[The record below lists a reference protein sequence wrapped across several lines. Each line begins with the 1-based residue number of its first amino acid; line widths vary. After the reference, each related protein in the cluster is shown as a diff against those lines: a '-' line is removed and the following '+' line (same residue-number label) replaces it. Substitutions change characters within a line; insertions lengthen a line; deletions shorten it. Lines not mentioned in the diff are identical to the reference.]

1 MYWLLV
7 AVLAVVFSPMLF
19 ILIPL
24 GALVLPC
31 FCVINMLRATNGSPY
46 RFTRLLR
53 ETCRAMWKQV
63 FVYIPAIIP
72 VGWFYVTKSNSQH
85 HHGIRCHIPYE
96 AYYVA
101 WRRRRLSG
109 TTHSNSHQR
118 NVCGSH
124 DHESLAASSPLG
136 TPQKLSG
143 TSRVFAT
150 TPGSPPLA
158 IETTSATTTASVL
171 QQATGVLFG
180 FPPQTPLPYHPGNRS
195 FSSPLGSSSFGATS
209 TTSFSSAVFHATSS
223 TMTSNGHAD
232 PNCAT
237 TTFPARGRL
246 NLCTLDVYS
255 APQQQSTAAS
265 RSTSVGSS
273 SASSS
278 SGNNSNV
285 NATATQVGDNN
296 VGGKSANGSF
306 RQSRSLAPVIVF
318 LHGGGWSWGEK
329 WHCATIAHQLRN
341 QAGACVVVPDY
352 PKFPQGTILD
362 MVESV
367 HAALQWVKDHAALYG
382 GDATR
387 IHLVGHSAGAHL
399 AQLWSVRRAMALL
412 GVSCSDLLHPAPQ
425 QQDGTPEVPASVKQ
439 PQPMPISLFSI
450 PQSTRA
456 TLKKLPN
463 SVGRTADN
471 VSVDFTTGPLI
482 QSLMLFAG
490 VYDLA
495 AHQAQLELRCT
506 DAVSSLAS
514 AVDGL
519 WRECSPL
526 ILLEELSKRLTQQ
539 VLAAVTTAGAPST
552 NAAAAALLSSHNLE
566 SLFPQEVSY
575 YHDPVDDVVAYQQSA
590 LCHDA
595 MTSCFK
601 HLATIIHAFRS
612 SSPSAKSPVSRLVTF
627 PYGHDTIILTSMPQS
642 VQRSDPRKNTR
653 DGSSAPTLKE
663 GRSARPLIDE
673 ITRVV
678 NY

>member
-1 MYWLLV
+1 V
-7 AVLAVVFSPMLF
+7 
-19 ILIPL
+19 
-24 GALVLPC
+24 
-31 FCVINMLRATNGSPY
+31 R
-46 RFTRLLR
+46 
-53 ETCRAMWKQV
+53 
-63 FVYIPAIIP
+63 
-72 VGWFYVTKSNSQH
+72 
-85 HHGIRCHIPYE
+85 
-96 AYYVA
+96 
-101 WRRRRLSG
+101 
-109 TTHSNSHQR
+109 
-118 NVCGSH
+118 
-124 DHESLAASSPLG
+124 
-136 TPQKLSG
+136 
-143 TSRVFAT
+143 
-150 TPGSPPLA
+150 
-158 IETTSATTTASVL
+158 
-171 QQATGVLFG
+171 
-180 FPPQTPLPYHPGNRS
+180 
-195 FSSPLGSSSFGATS
+195 
-209 TTSFSSAVFHATSS
+209 
-223 TMTSNGHAD
+223 
-232 PNCAT
+232 
-237 TTFPARGRL
+237 
-246 NLCTLDVYS
+246 
-255 APQQQSTAAS
+255 
-265 RSTSVGSS
+265 
-273 SASSS
+273 
-278 SGNNSNV
+278 
-285 NATATQVGDNN
+285 
-296 VGGKSANGSF
+296 
-306 RQSRSLAPVIVF
+306 
-318 LHGGGWSWGEK
+318 GGWSWGEK

-341 QAGACVVVPDY
+341 QACACVVVPDY

-367 HAALQWVKDHAALYG
+367 HAVLQWVKDHAALYG

-412 GVSCSDLLHPAPQ
+412 GVSCSDVLHPAPQ
-425 QQDGTPEVPASVKQ
+425 QQQEDGTPAVPASVKQ
-439 PQPMPISLFSI
+439 QQPMPISLFAI

-463 SVGRTADN
+463 SVGRTGLLH
-471 VSVDFTTGPLI
+471 SQDFTTGPQI
-482 QSLMLFAG
+482 HSLMLFAG

-519 WRECSPL
+519 WKECSPL
-526 ILLEELSKRLTQQ
+526 ILLEELSKSVSCGHHRG
-539 VLAAVTTAGAPST
+539 AV
-552 NAAAAALLSSHNLE
+552 NECCCCVVELSHNLE

-627 PYGHDTIILTSMPQS
+627 PYGHDTIVLTSMPQS
-642 VQRSDPRKNTR
+642 VQRSDTRKNTR